1 MMREVLVDDG
11 PAASVDVLIS
21 HALGLSGESEFDGSR
36 GEDVEGSWSS
46 VLDDD
51 DRAEV
56 LGDESAEAGEVLD
69 DGAWV
74 SKGVR

>member
-1 MMREVLVDDG
+1 MGEVLVDDG
-11 PAASVDVLIS
+11 PAAGVDVLIS
-21 HALGLSGESEFDGSR
+21 YSLGLSGESEFDGSR
-36 GEDVEGSWSS
+36 REDVEGSWSS

-56 LGDESAEAGEVLD
+56 LGDESAEAGEILD

-74 SKGVR
+74 SGVVR